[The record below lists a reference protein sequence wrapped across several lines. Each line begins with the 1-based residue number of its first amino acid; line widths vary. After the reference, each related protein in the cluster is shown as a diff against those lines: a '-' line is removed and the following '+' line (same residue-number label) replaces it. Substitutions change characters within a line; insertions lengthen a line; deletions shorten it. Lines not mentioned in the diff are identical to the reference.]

1 MNFDDTIC
9 LLKDAYKF
17 SQQDDWKKASA
28 AARMARS
35 KIVNSSNLP
44 SDTRLALD
52 TIYNIAT
59 SSRKDIVALRQ
70 ALKQF
75 LGS

>member
-44 SDTRLALD
+44 R
-52 TIYNIAT
+52 
-59 SSRKDIVALRQ
+59 
-70 ALKQF
+70 
-75 LGS
+75 